1 MPRNDQIMRQWHL
14 LRLLESPRGV
24 TLDEIAERLPADHPG
39 HGRTI
44 RRDLEALETIFP
56 IINERIDGRVR
67 WRLMDG
73 ARQAPALS
81 FSPTEL
87 MALMI
92 SRSLLK
98 PLAGTEIQ
106 NALDS
111 AMAKA
116 SKLLPAAS
124 IDYVQ
129 QIQSVF
135 AVGLGPHKSYRMHRE
150 TIDRLTEAI
159 AKKRTVQ
166 MRYYSASRLR
176 TTRREVDP
184 YRLWYASGGLYLVGY
199 CHLRKEPRMFA
210 VERMRA
216 VTLTD
221 HPYQMP
227 LGFDLEAFVQDALTV
242 MRGRPIEVTLRFDK
256 ATAAWVKDRMWHP
269 TQKIMPLK
277 NGESMMTLTVAD
289 SRELLGWVLS
299 FGGGVRVVK
308 PAGLRTAVETES
320 RRILLGCR
328 RPVDQR
334 TLHH

>member
-1 MPRNDQIMRQWHL
+1 MPRNDQVTRQWHL
-14 LRLLESPRGV
+14 LRLLESSRGV
-24 TLDEIAERLPADHPG
+24 TLDEITSRLPADYPR
-39 HGRTI
+39 HGRTV
-44 RRDLEALETIFP
+44 RRDLEALEAAGFP
-56 IINERIDGRVR
+56 ILNERIEGRVR

-73 ARQAPALS
+73 IRQAPALT

-106 NALDS
+106 SALDS

-116 SKLLPAAS
+116 SRLLPSAS

-129 QIQSVF
+129 QMQNVF
-135 AVGLGPHKSYRMHRE
+135 AVGLGPHN
-150 TIDRLTEAI
+150 RLTQAI

-199 CHLRKEPRMFA
+199 CHWRKEPRMFA
-210 VERMRA
+210 VERMKA

-227 LGFDLEAFVQDALTV
+227 LGFDLEAFVRDSLTV
-242 MRGRPIEVTLRFDK
+242 MRGRPLEVTLRFDK
-256 ATAAWVKDRMWHP
+256 PTAAWAKDRLWHP
-269 TQKIMPLK
+269 TQKITPMK
-277 NGESMMTLTVAD
+277 NGSMLMTLTVAD
-289 SRELLGWVLS
+289 SRELVGWVLS
-299 FGGGVRVVK
+299 FGSGVRVIR
-308 PAGLRTAVETES
+308 PLSLSDAVSYEAKK
-320 RRILLGCR
+320 IL
-328 RPVDQR
+328 
-334 TLHH
+334 HS

>member
-1 MPRNDQIMRQWHL
+1 MPRNDQVMRQWHL
-14 LRLLESPRGV
+14 LRLLESSRGV
-24 TLDEIAERLPADHPG
+24 TLDEIEDRLPADYPR

-44 RRDLEALETIFP
+44 RRDLEALATIFP
-56 IINERIDGRVR
+56 IINERSDGRVR

-73 ARQAPALS
+73 ARQVPALS

-135 AVGLGPHKSYRMHRE
+135 AVGLGPHKNYRMHRE

-242 MRGRPIEVTLRFDK
+242 MRGRPIDVELRFDK
-256 ATAAWVKDRMWHP
+256 ATAAWAKDRIWHP
-269 TQKIMPLK
+269 SQKLTPLK
-277 NGESMMTLTVAD
+277 NHGMTMRLNVAD
-289 SRELLGWVLS
+289 SRELVGWILS
-299 FGGGVRVVK
+299 FGSGVQVVK
-308 PAGLRTAVETES
+308 PQPLQKAVRDEA
-320 RRILLGCR
+320 RKVLYL
-328 RPVDQR
+328 
-334 TLHH
+334 

>member
-1 MPRNDQIMRQWHL
+1 MPRNDQLIRQWQL
-14 LRLLESPRGV
+14 LRLLESSRGV
-24 TLDEIAERLPADHPG
+24 TLDEIVDRLPPDYARHP
-39 HGRTI
+39 RTV
-44 RRDLEALETIFP
+44 RRDLEALEATFP
-56 IINERIDGRVR
+56 LINERIEGRVR

-73 ARQAPALS
+73 FRQAPALS

-87 MALMI
+87 MALVI

-106 NALDS
+106 AALDS

-116 SKLLPAAS
+116 SHLLPS
-124 IDYVQ
+124 QSLDYVR

-135 AVGLGPHKSYRMHRE
+135 AVGLGPHKTYRQHRE
-150 TIDRLTEAI
+150 TIDRLTQAI
-159 AKKRTVQ
+159 AKKHTVQ

-210 VERMRA
+210 VERMSA

-227 LGFDLEAFVQDALTV
+227 LGFNLEEFVQNSLTV
-242 MRGRPIEVTLRFDK
+242 MLGRPIEVTLPLNK
-256 ATAAWVKDRMWHP
+256 PTAAWAKDRVWHP
-269 TQKIMPLK
+269 TQTVTPLK
-277 NGESMMTLTVAD
+277 NGDMLMTLTLAD
-289 SRELLGWVLS
+289 SRELIGWVLS
-299 FGGGVRVVK
+299 FGSGVRVIRPHSLSDSVHSEAK
-308 PAGLRTAVETES
+308 K
-320 RRILLGCR
+320 IL
-328 RPVDQR
+328 
-334 TLHH
+334 HS

>member
-1 MPRNDQIMRQWHL
+1 MPRNDQVMRQWHL
-14 LRLLESPRGV
+14 LRLLESSRGV
-24 TLDEIAERLPADHPG
+24 TLDEIEDRLPADYPR

-44 RRDLEALETIFP
+44 RRDLEALATIFP
-56 IINERIDGRVR
+56 ILNERSDGRVR

-73 ARQAPALS
+73 ARQVPALS

-135 AVGLGPHKSYRMHRE
+135 AVGLGPHKNYRMHRE

-242 MRGRPIEVTLRFDK
+242 MRGQPIDVELRFDK
-256 ATAAWVKDRMWHP
+256 ATAAWAKDRIWHP
-269 TQKIMPLK
+269 SQKLTPLK
-277 NGESMMTLTVAD
+277 NHGMTMRLNVAD
-289 SRELLGWVLS
+289 SRELVGWILS
-299 FGGGVRVVK
+299 FGSGVQVVK
-308 PAGLRTAVETES
+308 PQPLQKAVRDEA
-320 RRILLGCR
+320 RKVLYL
-328 RPVDQR
+328 
-334 TLHH
+334 

>member
-1 MPRNDQIMRQWHL
+1 
-14 LRLLESPRGV
+14 V
-24 TLDEIAERLPADHPG
+24 
-39 HGRTI
+39 
-44 RRDLEALETIFP
+44 
-56 IINERIDGRVR
+56 NERIDGRVR

-87 MALMI
+87 MALVI

-106 NALDS
+106 AALES
-111 AMAKA
+111 AMTKA
-116 SKLLPAAS
+116 SRLLPAGS
-124 IDYVQ
+124 LDYVH
-129 QIQSVF
+129 QIQNVF
-135 AVGLGPHKSYRMHRE
+135 AVGLGPHKTYKEHRE
-150 TIDRLTEAI
+150 TIDRLTQAI

-176 TTRREVDP
+176 MTRREVDP
-184 YRLWYASGGLYLVGY
+184 YRLWYASSGLYLVGY

-227 LGFDLEAFVQDALTV
+227 LGFNLEAFVQNALTV

-256 ATAAWVKDRMWHP
+256 ATAAWAKDRVWHP
-269 TQKIMPLK
+269 SQSITPMK
-277 NGESMMTLTVAD
+277 NGGMTLILTVAD
-289 SRELLGWVLS
+289 SRELVGWILS
-299 FGGGVRVVK
+299 FGSGVQV
-308 PAGLRTAVETES
+308 LRPDSLRHAVEIES
-320 RRILLGCR
+320 RGILKNCR
-328 RPVDQR
+328 ESGPERSIR
-334 TLHH
+334 S

>member
-1 MPRNDQIMRQWHL
+1 MPRNDQVMRQWHL
-14 LRLLESPRGV
+14 LRLLESSRGV
-24 TLDEIAERLPADHPG
+24 TLDEIADRLPADYPR

-44 RRDLEALETIFP
+44 RRDLEGLATIFP
-56 IINERIDGRVR
+56 IINDRIDGRVR

-73 ARQAPALS
+73 ARQVPALS

-98 PLAGTEIQ
+98 PLTGTEIQ
-106 NALDS
+106 HALDS

-135 AVGLGPHKSYRMHRE
+135 AVGLGPHKNYRLHRE

-210 VERMRA
+210 VERMNA

-242 MRGRPIEVTLRFDK
+242 MRGRPIEVELRFDK
-256 ATAAWVKDRMWHP
+256 ATAAWAKDRIWHP
-269 TQKIMPLK
+269 SQKLTPLK
-277 NGESMMTLTVAD
+277 NHGMTMRLNVAD
-289 SRELLGWVLS
+289 SRELVGWILS
-299 FGGGVRVVK
+299 FGSGVQVVK
-308 PAGLRTAVETES
+308 PQPLQKAVRDEAKK
-320 RRILLGCR
+320 LLTS
-328 RPVDQR
+328 D
-334 TLHH
+334 